1 MVLNANFVQAV
12 HDNLCD
18 TVSHIHGFGAV
29 LRDHSQIH
37 RASVRK
43 LTVTVAVHIF
53 VASFIQHL
61 GCLVSVKFQ
70 RTDALVVSFAGRRNH
85 TFSRNLSVLAVDG
98 GCQLIVI
105 DCIGSSLTESLII
118 SRSSV
123 FTILHLVAAGE
134 IALAEVEI
142 RCALNGVDD
151 VSVDRVC
158 IVIHGIDLAV
168 HHSHHQS
175 GLVRIALYGYFIN
188 GDLA

>member
-105 DCIGSSLTESLII
+105 DCIGSSLTESLVI
-118 SRSSV
+118 SRSAVFSV
-123 FTILHLVAAGE
+123 LHLVAAGE
-134 IALAEVEI
+134 STFAKIDI
-142 RCALNGVDD
+142 RCAFYRIDNICINGI
-151 VSVDRVC
+151 C
-158 IVIHGIDLAV
+158 IIVHSIDITI
-168 HHSHHQS
+168 HHSHHQRC
-175 GLVRIALYGYFIN
+175 LIRIALYRYFIYCE
-188 GDLA
+188 LS